1 MGEGMS
7 RKSILRLL
15 VGVFLTAFF
24 GFAAK
29 YAGPR
34 PPQPDIPYLMH
45 ADNLLSTDVSQ
56 AKEDS
61 KKNDTVYSVPGTSS
75 QARTPLAEPVFIME
89 SKNLNPEKLGLFRLE
104 VKNGKREVTISQKR
118 SKSKPLRLAVTR
130 LDDNLY
136 RIEVDENLGLE
147 KGQYALTPEG
157 SNQVFCFEVY

>member
-1 MGEGMS
+1 MRDRRRFIS
-7 RKSILRLL
+7 WWLPA
-15 VGVFLTAFF
+15 VFLAALP

-29 YAGPR
+29 YTGPR

-45 ADNLLSTDVSQ
+45 ADNLISTDVTE
-56 AKEDS
+56 AKEES
-61 KKNDTVYSVPGTSS
+61 KKSDTVYSVPGTGS
-75 QARTPLAEPVFIME
+75 QARTPMSEPVFIME
-89 SKNLNPEKLGLFRLE
+89 SKNINPERLGLFRLE
-104 VKNGKREVTISQKR
+104 VKNGRREVTISQKR

-147 KGQYALTPEG
+147 NGQYALTPEG